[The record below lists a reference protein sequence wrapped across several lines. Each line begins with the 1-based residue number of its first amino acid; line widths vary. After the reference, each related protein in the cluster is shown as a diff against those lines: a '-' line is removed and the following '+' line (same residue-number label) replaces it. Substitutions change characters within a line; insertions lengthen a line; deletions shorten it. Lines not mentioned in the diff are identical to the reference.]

1 MKNEYEPSAL
11 FISNSHEAH
20 RCPVRRCDALAS
32 ARYPFASLVS
42 QDMLV
47 PPDDTGVVVPGA
59 VSDVFFT
66 RLNGE

>member
-1 MKNEYEPSAL
+1 
-11 FISNSHEAH
+11 
-20 RCPVRRCDALAS
+20 
-32 ARYPFASLVS
+32 VS